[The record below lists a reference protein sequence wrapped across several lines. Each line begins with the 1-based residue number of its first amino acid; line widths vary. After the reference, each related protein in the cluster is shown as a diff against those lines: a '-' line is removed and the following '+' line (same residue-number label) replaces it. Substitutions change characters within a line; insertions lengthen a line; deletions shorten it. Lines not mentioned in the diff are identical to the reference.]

1 VPDEPAHYNY
11 IRQLVTQHAFP
22 VLEPGD
28 YNQAYL
34 SELTS
39 TGFPLDKP
47 IDSLRYEN
55 HQPPLYYL
63 LAAPVFMAFGG
74 ALLPLRLF
82 SLLLGAGVIVFAWL
96 VVREIFPDYEVLAL
110 TTAGFVAF
118 VPQHI
123 AMMAGVNNDSL
134 AELLMALGLWLTL
147 KVLKSSFLTPWPLSL
162 EPWAL
167 GLVLGA
173 AFLTKTTIYPL
184 AVIVGLM
191 LLLKA
196 RREAWNTRQLL
207 SVGLKIFIPALV
219 LGALWWGRD
228 LAVYGGTDILGL
240 QRHNAVVVGQPRTSE
255 WLAAYGVVEVARRF
269 FLTTFQSFWGQFG
282 WMGVVM
288 DQRVYLALA
297 LYSAG
302 LVVGG
307 FIVLFSRARHR
318 LKVEDTLQGADGY
331 ARLSPRSGL
340 SPSTRRRFLTDA
352 EAVAETGPQPL
363 MDFQR
368 DGLIL
373 LLVSGWLTVILYFYY
388 NLSFVQHQGR
398 YLFPALIPIGLAA
411 AVSLRAWGKLAENV
425 SRFKIGW
432 LIPLGAL
439 LAMAALDVFALYRF
453 ILPALTPHG

>member
-1 VPDEPAHYNY
+1 
-11 IRQLVTQHAFP
+11 
-22 VLEPGD
+22 VLESGD

-39 TGFPLDKP
+39 TGFPPDKS
-47 IDSLRYEN
+47 IDSLEYED

-63 LAAPVFMAFGG
+63 LAAPVFILFKG

-82 SLLLGAGVIVFAWL
+82 SLLLGVFVIIFAWL
-96 VVREIFPDYEVLAL
+96 IVREIFPDHPALAL
-110 TTAGFVAF
+110 TAAGFVAF

-147 KVLKSSFLTPWPLSL
+147 KYLKSNPLVLGPWPL
-162 EPWAL
+162 AL
-167 GLVLGA
+167 TLGA

-184 AVIVGLM
+184 AAIVALM

-196 RREAWNTRQLL
+196 KRESWNARQLF
-207 SVGLKIFIPALV
+207 STGLKIFLPAFV

-228 LAVYGGTDILGL
+228 LAVYGGTDLLGL

-255 WLAAYGVVEVARRF
+255 WLATYGTAEVARRF
-269 FLTTFQSFWGQFG
+269 FLTTFHSFWGQFG

-288 DQRVYLALA
+288 DQRVYWALA
-297 LYSAG
+297 LYVIG
-302 LVVGG
+302 LVVEALIA
-307 FIVLFSRARHR
+307 FVRHARHR
-318 LKVEDTLQGADGY
+318 LKADGY
-331 ARLSPRSGL
+331 SRPSPLRGL
-340 SPSTRRRFLTDA
+340 SPNRRYDDS
-352 EAVAETGPQPL
+352 PL
-363 MDFQR
+363 PEGDVSPGAKR
-368 DGLIL
+368 SGEGLGVRVNDYSL
-373 LLVSGWLTVILYFYY
+373 LLLLASALLTLGLYLYY

-411 AVSLRAWGKLAENV
+411 AVSLDTWGKLAEKLV
-425 SRFKIGW
+425 RFKIGW
-432 LIPLGAL
+432 IIPLGAL

-453 ILPALTPHG
+453 IIPALPRYG